1 VSDSSSP
8 GAREERRAT
17 GPTPRRDAADISG
30 PAPDEGS
37 ADVFVDTGAATDVEQ
52 RSNHPV
58 ARIRGGRGG
67 WRRDRGV
74 AILAGAGAVLVLGA
88 GFIGVRA
95 AAGTGDRAEP
105 PIAAASSTP
114 DAAGRSAAGPT
125 AVAGVATGQPGA
137 PWGPVS
143 SQSPVAAPTARAA
156 AGTRPLGVWIPA
168 IGVDATSLVP
178 LAIIPAT
185 GELAAP
191 SEFDQTGWYAAGPVP
206 GERGPAVIAAHVD
219 SRAGPAVFFRLKE
232 LRPGDKVYVPRSDGV
247 TVTFTVTGAE
257 RYPKNAFPTQK
268 VHGPT
273 PDRAL
278 RLITC
283 GGSFDYAKRSYRDNI
298 VVYAVRT
305 S

>member
-1 VSDSSSP
+1 MA
-8 GAREERRAT
+8 G
-17 GPTPRRDAADISG
+17 SG
-30 PAPDEGS
+30 P
-37 ADVFVDTGAATDVEQ
+37 
-52 RSNHPV
+52 
-58 ARIRGGRGG
+58 GRRRRR
-67 WRRDRGV
+67 RRDRGV
-74 AILAGAGAVLVLGA
+74 AVFAGAGVALVLAA
-88 GFIGVRA
+88 GGIGVRA
-95 AAGTGDRAEP
+95 AAGAGDRGEP
-105 PIAAASSTP
+105 PVAGAAPSASAGPTAST
-114 DAAGRSAAGPT
+114 GPT
-125 AVAGVATGQPGA
+125 AVAGVAASQPDA
-137 PWGPVS
+137 SWGPVS
-143 SQSPVAAPTARAA
+143 RQSPVAAPTERAA
-156 AGTRPLGVWIPA
+156 AGTTPLGVRIPA

-191 SEFDQTGWYAAGPVP
+191 VKFDQTGWYAAGPVP
-206 GERGPAVIAAHVD
+206 GEPGPAVIAAHVD

-232 LRPGDKVYVPRSDGV
+232 LKPGDKVYVPRSDGV
-247 TVTFTVTGAE
+247 TVTFTVTGVE

-305 S
+305 G